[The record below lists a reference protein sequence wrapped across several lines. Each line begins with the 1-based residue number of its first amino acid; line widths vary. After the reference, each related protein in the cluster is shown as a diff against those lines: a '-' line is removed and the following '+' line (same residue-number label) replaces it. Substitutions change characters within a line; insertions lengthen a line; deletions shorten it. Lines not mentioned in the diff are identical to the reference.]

1 MKNLPNLTAIRF
13 FLATLVV
20 IFHIPQF
27 CRHLEFPFYN
37 ALPIFDKG
45 LEAVYM
51 FFSLSGFLIIK
62 LLYIEKEKTN
72 TVKLKDFFLRRILRI
87 FPLYYLVLTF
97 GFIYY
102 HIIVPFM
109 GFKDSM
115 DYDLP
120 TAIALSVTFF
130 PNILHAYNPGS
141 VLQVLWSIGIEEQF
155 YLFIAPLIFLL
166 PVKRI
171 VLFLVIFTTAYF
183 ALYHSEYFVDFHKYQ
198 MYFYYFSFSGLC
210 GIFLSKKAFSD
221 IIYKLRI
228 PILIVFL
235 LQFTTDIF
243 IDFFSTM
250 GSYHL
255 FSMILFG
262 LSICA
267 LVSKPIAFL
276 ENKNMVYL
284 GKISYGIYM
293 FHMIVIQVIGFVY
306 LKFISKMNLPEI
318 TSILFLNLSVI
329 IGTIIISHFSYKYYE
344 TYFLNLKQKFRAKQN
359 K

>member
-1 MKNLPNLTAIRF
+1 MKTLPNLTSIRF

-27 CRHLEFPFYN
+27 CRHLGFPYFN
-37 ALPIFDKG
+37 DLPIFNKG
-45 LEAVYM
+45 LESVYM

-62 LLYIEKEKTN
+62 LLYIEKENTA

-97 GFIYY
+97 GFLYY
-102 HIIVPFM
+102 HVIVPFM
-109 GFKDSM
+109 GFKDTI

-120 TAIALSVTFF
+120 TAIALSMTFF
-130 PNILHAYNPGS
+130 PNILHAYNPGA

-155 YLFIAPLIFLL
+155 YLFIAPLLL
-166 PVKRI
+166 LIPTKRI
-171 VLFLVIFTTAYF
+171 VIVLSLFTIIYFGLYFSDYF
-183 ALYHSEYFVDFHKYQ
+183 ADLRQFQ
-198 MYFYYFSFSGLC
+198 MFFYYFSFSGIC
-210 GIFLSKKAFSD
+210 GIFLSKQGFKK
-221 IIYKLRI
+221 IISKIKYPVFVI
-228 PILIVFL
+228 FILY
-235 LQFTTDIF
+235 FTTNIF
-243 IDFFSTM
+243 VDLFSAMIYHFFSM
-250 GSYHL
+250 L
-255 FSMILFG
+255 LFG

-267 LVSKPIAFL
+267 LVSKPISFL
-276 ENKNMVYL
+276 ENPKMIYL

-293 FHMIVIQVIGFVY
+293 FHMIVIQVVGFVY

-318 TSILFLNLSVI
+318 VSILFLNFSVI

-344 TYFLNLKQKFRAKQN
+344 TFFLNLKQKFRAKPT